1 MSKHRDYVIQKRKRE
16 AKQKKRIGAVLGFFM
31 ISIAS
36 IGFGAVFASAHG
48 TSKEEPVSYKY
59 YKSIEIKD
67 GDTLWSIA
75 KEYMTSDY
83 ESIED
88 YIDELR
94 ELNQLGNDHILIS
107 GKHLNVV
114 YYNVTFQ

>member
-1 MSKHRDYVIQKRKRE
+1 MSKHRDYVIQKRKKE

-67 GDTLWSIA
+67 AHATCLPGD
-75 KEYMTSDY
+75 
-83 ESIED
+83 
-88 YIDELR
+88 
-94 ELNQLGNDHILIS
+94 LNLDTQAMH
-107 GKHLNVV
+107 H
-114 YYNVTFQ
+114 

>member
-1 MSKHRDYVIQKRKRE
+1 MSKHREYVIQKRKKE
-16 AKQKKRIGAVLGFFM
+16 ARQKKQVGAVLGFFI

-48 TSKEEPVSYKY
+48 TIKEEPVSYKY

-88 YIDELR
+88 YIDELK
-94 ELNQLGNDHILIS
+94 ELNQLGNNHTLIS
-107 GKHLNVV
+107 GKHLNIV
-114 YYNVTFQ
+114 YYNDTFQ